1 MGLRTE
7 LGPDLADQFGGG
19 DLVDPGRSTSC
30 SAWVEKGATA
40 SSIRASRTAIWALMR
55 SMLSSIIRSIT
66 AVLGGEA
73 TQCFLQ
79 LGGLQFCAPP
89 RQLRQR
95 SRVTAPGHQ
104 GFHHLAPGHPVHV
117 RQHCRELDLG
127 VLEQLLRPLHLQTT
141 ITDNSGSPTTAR
153 RYRVRSRNR
162 RSPVGVPATARTCRG
177 SPASAAP
184 VLTGAAPAR
193 RRPARPCTRS
203 RV

>member
-1 MGLRTE
+1 
-7 LGPDLADQFGGG
+7 
-19 DLVDPGRSTSC
+19 
-30 SAWVEKGATA
+30 
-40 SSIRASRTAIWALMR
+40 
-55 SMLSSIIRSIT
+55 
-66 AVLGGEA
+66 
-73 TQCFLQ
+73 
-79 LGGLQFCAPP
+79 
-89 RQLRQR
+89 
-95 SRVTAPGHQ
+95 
-104 GFHHLAPGHPVHV
+104 VHV